1 MNRWWLAAA
10 APVLV
15 FLAMGPLG
23 GAAEKDRSAKE
34 AAGKEETG
42 KTLAAIEKAVF
53 PMEEVPAFGKEE
65 VDGKPRYY
73 YPSGTY
79 MMCNTVP
86 SKEVKA
92 YPELK
97 SKRPLYGSVTFDRDG
112 LDPKGR
118 RTFHFVLDESG
129 VKKPAAVEKETEKG
143 SNKDTEKKSKQA
155 ATEKTV
161 ATKQRAGFDGL
172 RPETWKYDLLY
183 FDCNGDLDLTNDGVV
198 KLAEKSPFEDLP
210 AAMGAGFFEE
220 VKVTLDFGAG
230 AGQRPVVLLPKVHFL
245 GPDSAMMQFLP
256 KTARKGKIRL
266 GDEEYVARLC
276 QPQIVS
282 GRYDR
287 PQVQL
292 ELVAADASKGLPPMQ
307 GPLSQMRWVA
317 GQFVSFSAT
326 PLGDKLAVDP
336 YHGETGMLEVG
347 PGGRAITDLGIA
359 GQLTSR
365 AGITIALGENLPQAP
380 GGMLRRYPLPVG
392 DYAMPFFTA
401 RHGRLRFS
409 GRMTPDVDREAGKRD
424 PYPIRIR
431 KESTFVLEFS
441 GKPEVK
447 FMSPSKDHS
456 FKPGDNIRVAAMLT
470 EPWQGIQIMGL
481 WGASNDRLDPSI
493 AVRNAAGDVVAE
505 GKMPFG

>member
-1 MNRWWLAAA
+1 
-10 APVLV
+10 
-15 FLAMGPLG
+15 
-23 GAAEKDRSAKE
+23 
-34 AAGKEETG
+34 
-42 KTLAAIEKAVF
+42 
-53 PMEEVPAFGKEE
+53 
-65 VDGKPRYY
+65 
-73 YPSGTY
+73 
-79 MMCNTVP
+79 
-86 SKEVKA
+86 
-92 YPELK
+92 
-97 SKRPLYGSVTFDRDG
+97 
-112 LDPKGR
+112 
-118 RTFHFVLDESG
+118 
-129 VKKPAAVEKETEKG
+129 VKKPAAVEKETGKG
-143 SNKDTEKKSKQA
+143 SNQDTEKQSKQA
-155 ATEKTV
+155 ATEKTI
-161 ATKQRAGFDGL
+161 AAHERAGFDGL

-198 KLAEKSPFEDLP
+198 KPAEKSPFEGLP
-210 AAMGAGFFEE
+210 GSMGGGFFEE
-220 VKVTLDFGAG
+220 LTVTLDFGPG
-230 AGQRPVVLLPKVHFL
+230 VGQRPVVLLPKVHFL
-245 GPDSAMMQFLP
+245 GPDSAIIQFLP

-266 GDEEYVARLC
+266 GKEEYSARLW

-292 ELVAADASKGLPPMQ
+292 ELVAADASKGLRQMQ
-307 GPLSQMRWVA
+307 GPLSQMRWVE
-317 GQFVSFSAT
+317 GQFVSFSAS

-347 PGGRAITDLGIA
+347 PGGRAITDLGLA

-365 AGITIALGENLPQAP
+365 TGITIALGENVPQTP
-380 GGMLRRYPLPVG
+380 DGMLRRYPLPIG

-409 GRMTPDVDREAGKRD
+409 GRTTPNVGPEAEKRD
-424 PYPIRIR
+424 PYPIQIR

-447 FMSPSKDHS
+447 FMSPPKDQS

-470 EPWQGIQIMGL
+470 EPWQGIQITGL
-481 WGASNDRLDPSI
+481 WGTSNNRLDPSI